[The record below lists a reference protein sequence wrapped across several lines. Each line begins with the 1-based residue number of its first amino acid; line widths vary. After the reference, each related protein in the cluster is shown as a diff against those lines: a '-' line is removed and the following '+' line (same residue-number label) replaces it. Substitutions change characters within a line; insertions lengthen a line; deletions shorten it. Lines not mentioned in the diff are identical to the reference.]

1 MNDLPPFR
9 ALLVF
14 DVVGRCSSMKR
25 AADEL
30 GVSPG
35 AVSQQIKILEEALGL
50 QLVARN
56 TTGLRLTEFGEHYYR
71 ETSRILDDLRRT
83 HRDLI
88 AARAS
93 SGLVVSGLPLLTSK
107 WLAPHMLEWQ
117 ALHPDIS
124 LHVEGSIIE
133 PSLESGQVDF
143 RISYRDRIRHFENG
157 VPLYTDSLVPVCSPD
172 LLKNGPP
179 LESPG
184 DLVAYRLL
192 TIDWKPLLS
201 PPPSWKD
208 WFASA
213 GVTPSSALRD
223 TFVFSLSSLAIEAA
237 IDGRGVALAQ
247 LSLISE
253 DIRTGRLIVPF
264 MHGLML
270 PSPYFLAWRAGVF
283 NKHGARDFH
292 RWLIGMTRRQEGQLE
307 SGTRAER

>member
-56 TTGLRLTEFGEHYYR
+56 TAGLRLTEFGERYHR
-71 ETSRILDDLRRT
+71 ETSRILADLRRT
-83 HRDLI
+83 HREL
-88 AARAS
+88 AATRAS
-93 SGLVVSGLPLLTSK
+93 SGLIVSGLPLLTSK
-107 WLAPHMLEWQ
+107 WLAPRMLEWQ

-124 LHVEGSIIE
+124 LHLEGSIIE

-143 RISYRDRIRHFENG
+143 RISYRDRIRHFESG

-172 LLKNGPP
+172 LLRNGSP

-184 DLVAYRLL
+184 DLALYRLL

-201 PPPSWKD
+201 PSPSWKD

-213 GVTPSSALRD
+213 GVTPSAALRD

-247 LSLISE
+247 SSLVSE
-253 DIRTGRLIVPF
+253 DIRAGRLVVPF
-264 MHGLML
+264 SHRLML

-283 NKHGARDFH
+283 DKHGARDFQ
-292 RWLIGMTRRQEGQLE
+292 RWLIGLARSQDHPPDAQQSRG
-307 SGTRAER
+307 

>member
-1 MNDLPPFR
+1 
-9 ALLVF
+9 
-14 DVVGRCSSMKR
+14 MKR
-25 AADEL
+25 AAEEL

-35 AVSQQIKILEEALGL
+35 AVSQQIKILEDALGL
-50 QLVARN
+50 QLVSRN
-56 TTGLRLTEFGEHYYR
+56 TAGLRLTQFGERYYR
-71 ETSRILDDLRRT
+71 ETSPILAELRRT
-83 HRDLI
+83 HRDLL

-93 SGLVVSGLPLLTSK
+93 SQLVVSGLPLLTSK
-107 WLAPHMLEWQ
+107 WLAPNMMEWQ
-117 ALHPDIS
+117 SLHPDIS

-133 PSLESGQVDF
+133 PSLDSAQVDF
-143 RISYRDRIRHFENG
+143 RISYRDRIRHFESG

-179 LESPG
+179 LETPG
-184 DLVAYRLL
+184 DLIAYRLL
-192 TIDWKPLLS
+192 TIDWKPLLT

-213 GVTPSSALRD
+213 GVTPSAALRD

-253 DIRTGRLIVPF
+253 DIRNKRLVMPF
-264 MHGLML
+264 THRLML
-270 PSPYFLAWRAGVF
+270 PSPYFLAWRSGVF

-292 RWLIGMTRRQEGQLE
+292 RWLIGMARKQEAQ
-307 SGTRAER
+307 SASDN